1 MRDPIDQRSQSS
13 WVDAV
18 VHEAAITPFGHKA
31 SAPEGGQVLGDGRH
45 LLIVKRPEGTGE
57 VIATS
62 EVGWRMLLFVV
73 LPVAWL
79 FGSRQRAVRIE

>member
-1 MRDPIDQRSQSS
+1 MSS
-13 WVDAV
+13 RCMATY
-18 VHEAAITPFGHKA
+18 I
-31 SAPEGGQVLGDGRH
+31 SSH
-45 LLIVKRPEGTGE
+45 LLIVKRPEGTGQ

-79 FGSRQRAVRIE
+79 FGSRQVAVRIE